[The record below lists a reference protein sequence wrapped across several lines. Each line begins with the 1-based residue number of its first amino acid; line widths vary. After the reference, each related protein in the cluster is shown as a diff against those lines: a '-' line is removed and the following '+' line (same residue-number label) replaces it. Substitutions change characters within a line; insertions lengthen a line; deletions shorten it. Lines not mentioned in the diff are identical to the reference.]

1 MNRLASLIAPLALVA
16 LVVGYSS
23 AGSPPTSDRGTTM
36 TSRGAGAAAPPFRA
50 VVDLATFMEHVLT
63 PAATVV
69 WRTNGFVNDERGDHD
84 LSPKTDAD
92 WEAVVSGAATLA
104 EATNALLIPDRV
116 RDDAWTGYVRQL
128 AIIAEQAYL
137 AAERHDLKT
146 ISDVSDRLDGVCS
159 ACHNHYGMP

>member
-1 MNRLASLIAPLALVA
+1 MNRLASLITVVAAVA
-16 LVVGYSS
+16 LAAGGSS
-23 AGSPPTSDRGTTM
+23 AGLAPVEKTGSTTHG
-36 TSRGAGAAAPPFRA
+36 RAVGPAAPPFRA

-104 EATNALLIPDRV
+104 EATNALLIPERV
-116 RDDAWTGYVRQL
+116 RDEAWPGYVQQL
-128 AIIAEQAYL
+128 TAIAEEAYL
-137 AAERHDLKT
+137 AAEHHDLKA
-146 ISDVSDRLDGVCS
+146 ISEVSDRLDGVCS
-159 ACHNHYGMP
+159 ACHNHYGLP

>member
-1 MNRLASLIAPLALVA
+1 MCRLASLITLFAFVAPL
-16 LVVGYSS
+16 VGGSS
-23 AGSPPTSDRGTTM
+23 AGSPPAHENGTTVN
-36 TSRGAGAAAPPFRA
+36 RPRAGAAVPPFRA

-104 EATNALLIPDRV
+104 EATNALLIPERV
-116 RDDAWTGYVRQL
+116 RDDAWTVYVQQL
-128 AIIAEQAYL
+128 ATIAEQAYL
-137 AAERHDLKT
+137 AAEHHDLKA
-146 ISDVSDRLDGVCS
+146 ISDVSNRLDGVCS
-159 ACHNHYGMP
+159 ACHNHYGLP